1 MVSTKA
7 VRCATREDP
16 GNHVQA
22 SDRQKC
28 MSATD
33 PLTRELR
40 EFADWMSEV
49 HETCRVCSDTLSGAF
64 PPHEAA
70 DHDELEVARLRELW
84 DATDAGFT
92 DWMQHHAASSF
103 SSTHRLLLAGIRQHG
118 QALGSL
124 QEARTSPRGED
135 AEGAGARAEQHT
147 KKAHALF
154 GMATAEARS
163 ILGEMQARLDF

>member
-1 MVSTKA
+1 MP
-7 VRCATREDP
+7 AT
-16 GNHVQA
+16 H
-22 SDRQKC
+22 
-28 MSATD
+28 

-49 HETCRVCSDTLSGAF
+49 HETCRVCADTLNEAF
-64 PPHEAA
+64 PPHGAA
-70 DHDELEVARLRELW
+70 NHDEFEVARLRELW

-92 DWMQHHAASSF
+92 DWMQQHAGSSF

-124 QEARTSPRGED
+124 QEARTSPRGGDET
-135 AEGAGARAEQHT
+135 EAGARAEQYT

-163 ILGEMQARLDF
+163 ILGEMQAELDF